1 MKMRRPHYV
10 PLSRQVIA
18 LLEELRPYVGGEDY
32 VFPAFHTWKRPLSEN
47 TMNAAYRRMGYGPRD
62 LTSHGFRATASSLLN
77 QCGKWNPDAI
87 ERSLAHA
94 DNNQIEEQTSE
105 LQSLMRISYAVF
117 CLKKKK
123 RTKTA
128 DS

>member
-1 MKMRRPHYV
+1 MIRRPPRSTRTDTLFPYTTRFRS
-10 PLSRQVIA
+10 SRQVIA

-94 DNNQIEEQTSE
+94 DNNQIR
-105 LQSLMRISYAVF
+105 RIYKDRKSTR
-117 CLKKKK
+117 LN
-123 RTKTA
+123 
-128 DS
+128 SSH